1 MAFENENVETT
12 RSTVTSFV
20 HPTWKRARRR
30 ESEKSGKSEKPREGP
45 SVRDRP
51 HAHGVIYRRRP
62 ERGDRDDPSIRARP
76 LPADPARR
84 TRAWPNAR
92 FAGRR
97 LSSGA
102 IKTFFYRLRK
112 RRENSA
118 EARRKQQSRR
128 NIKRRPAVCL
138 YLFFSSPP
146 SSPVVCRPWRSVFSR
161 FPCVFRP
168 RPPLTDDTTVS
179 SPPSTAADRLARLAS
194 RTVRRSVVVVV
205 RLTAACRLSRL
216 RHPV

>member
-138 YLFFSSPP
+138 YLFFFLPALLPRRVP
-146 SSPVVCRPWRSVFSR
+146 SVTLRFLAFPMR
-161 FPCVFRP
+161 FPSAPAVDGRHDRFVTAVDRRGPP
-168 RPPLTDDTTVS
+168 R
-179 SPPSTAADRLARLAS
+179 AS
-194 RTVRRSVVVVV
+194 RVSDR
-205 RLTAACRLSRL
+205 
-216 RHPV
+216 P